1 MEEVLSNLAQIQDK
15 IASAAQRV
23 GRKPEDARLVAISKK
38 KSADHIRA
46 AMDAGQQI
54 FGENLVQEAQRK
66 KEELPGSIE
75 WHLVGHLQKNKVRGA
90 LETFDLIHS
99 IDSLAL
105 AERVQRLAE
114 EPGFRPRV
122 LLQVN
127 VAGEA
132 SKHGFSPD
140 ALRAEFEQLLELHR
154 LEIEGLMTIPPF
166 AAQPE
171 DSRQYFVQLRELR
184 DSLQDEF
191 QAGLPEL
198 SMGMSGDYE
207 VAVEEGATLVR
218 VGQAI
223 FGERKKK

>member
-1 MEEVLSNLAQIQDK
+1 MEEVSSNLAQIQDK
-15 IASAAQRV
+15 IAAAAERV

-38 KSADHIRA
+38 KSSDHIRA
-46 AMDAGQQI
+46 ALEAGQTL
-54 FGENLVQEAQRK
+54 FGENLVQEALRK
-66 KEELPGSIE
+66 KEELPGSME

-132 SKHGFSPD
+132 SKYGFSPD
-140 ALRAEFEQLLELHR
+140 TLRTQFERLLELDR
-154 LEIEGLMTIPPF
+154 LEIEGLMTIPPL
-166 AAQPE
+166 AAKPE
-171 DSRQYFVQLRELR
+171 DSRGYFIKLREYR
-184 DSLQDEF
+184 DALQEEF

-223 FGERKKK
+223 FGERKT

>member
-1 MEEVLSNLAQIQDK
+1 
-15 IASAAQRV
+15 
-23 GRKPEDARLVAISKK
+23 VAISKK

-46 AMDAGQQI
+46 AMEGGQQI

-66 KEELPGSIE
+66 KMELSGSLE
-75 WHLVGHLQKNKVRGA
+75 WHLVGHLQKNKVRAA

-105 AERVQRLAE
+105 AQRVQRLAE
-114 EPGFRPRV
+114 EPGLRPRV

-132 SKHGFSPD
+132 SKFGFSP
-140 ALRAEFEQLLELHR
+140 AELRKNFENLLQLDR

-166 AAQPE
+166 APKPE
-171 DSRQYFVQLRELR
+171 DSRKFFVQLRELR
-184 DSLQDEF
+184 DALQDEF

-198 SMGMSGDYE
+198 SMGMSGDFV
-207 VAVEEGATLVR
+207 VAVEEGATLIR

-223 FGERKKK
+223 FGERKK